1 MEFWFQG
8 ERRLDKAPGHQEK
21 SPGKTVDG
29 RVGWGYQDLPSDA
42 QAHFAS
48 GLGRSEA
55 DLGADLELDLGPG
68 FLVCKME
75 VAILF
80 P

>member
-1 MEFWFQG
+1 M
-8 ERRLDKAPGHQEK
+8 
-21 SPGKTVDG
+21 DG
-29 RVGWGYQDLPSDA
+29 RVGWEYQDLPPDT
-42 QAHFAS
+42 QAHFAR